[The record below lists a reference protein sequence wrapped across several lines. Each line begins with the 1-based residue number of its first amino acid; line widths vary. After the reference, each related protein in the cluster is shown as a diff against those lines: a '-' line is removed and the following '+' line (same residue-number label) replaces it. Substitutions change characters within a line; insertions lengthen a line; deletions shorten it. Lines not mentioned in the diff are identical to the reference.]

1 MINSIVLAGN
11 VVADP
16 ESRSTQTGKA
26 IATFRLA
33 VNNPINDKDV
43 VYIDVDTWE
52 KQADFVTNYV
62 KKGSAVSVV
71 GRLKQDS
78 WEKDGKK
85 QSKILVVA
93 DRVNFVGG
101 KKKDAAQEVEGEQE
115 APQRAAPKQA
125 AAKTLSKPAPAYSK
139 AAPKPAPLEDDEVP
153 M

>member
-101 KKKDAAQEVEGEQE
+101 KKKDAAQEADGEQE

-125 AAKTLSKPAPAYSK
+125 AKTFSKPAPAYSK
-139 AAPKPAPLEDDEVP
+139 AAPKSAPLEDDEVP

>member
-78 WEKDGKK
+78 WEKVGKK